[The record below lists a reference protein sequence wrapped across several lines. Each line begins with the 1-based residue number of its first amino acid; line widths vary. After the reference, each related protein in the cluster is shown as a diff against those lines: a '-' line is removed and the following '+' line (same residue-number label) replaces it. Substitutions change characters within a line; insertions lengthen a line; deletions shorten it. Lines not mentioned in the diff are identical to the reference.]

1 MLALHRFSTKIAL
14 LSRALHSRLVPY
26 NPTSPSP
33 PLKGGYS
40 WTAQQSDFDQQFIID
55 LGDVRNITRIET
67 QGRPHSNEYL
77 TEYSI
82 SYGFNG
88 LDYIDY
94 REPGGNTKVTKG
106 AEEQTGRN
114 RTEETII

>member
-1 MLALHRFSTKIAL
+1 M
-14 LSRALHSRLVPY
+14 
-26 NPTSPSP
+26 
-33 PLKGGYS
+33 
-40 WTAQQSDFDQQFIID
+40 
-55 LGDVRNITRIET
+55 GDVRNITRIET

-94 REPGGNTKVTKG
+94 REPGGNTKVKPAAIQGRSAWTPIENTYFHFLTIDMGERKMVRKVATAG
-106 AEEQTGRN
+106 RATTSECVTEYIVQYSDDGELWKSVTDSNGEE
-114 RTEETII
+114 